1 VAVGAKS
8 GSFSV
13 EGMVIGESVRPER
26 MFEVWFFLKTVEFSG
41 RLFMTTTTL
50 PILSGES
57 GLSRYLN
64 EIKRFP
70 ILSVEEE
77 LLLAKDYLEKGK
89 SEAAHKLVTSHLRL
103 VAKIAMQYRGY
114 GLPVADLISE
124 GNLGLMKAVKKFDPE
139 RGCRLSTYAMWWIK
153 ASVTEYILRSWSL
166 VKMGTM
172 SAQKKLFFSLRKA
185 KRKLNIID
193 AQTIDPEK
201 TAKLAEQFS
210 ISEAD
215 ITHLDRR
222 ITARDLSLNAPV
234 SNSEEDSMEFIDILE
249 DNTPSPEALVA
260 RAQETEFRQK
270 YLKDAMFQLSE
281 RERHIFT
288 ERRLKEDPIT
298 LEKLGEHYGISRERV
313 RQLENRAYTKVQ
325 TIIHSELTVDPAV

>member
-1 VAVGAKS
+1 
-8 GSFSV
+8 
-13 EGMVIGESVRPER
+13 
-26 MFEVWFFLKTVEFSG
+26 
-41 RLFMTTTTL
+41 MTTATL

-70 ILSVEEE
+70 LLSADEE
-77 LLLAKDYLEKGK
+77 LLLAKNYLEQGE

-249 DNTPSPEALVA
+249 DDTPSPEVLVA
-260 RAQETEFRQK
+260 RTQETELRQE

-325 TIIHSELTVDPAV
+325 TIIHSQLIADPAA

>member
-1 VAVGAKS
+1 
-8 GSFSV
+8 
-13 EGMVIGESVRPER
+13 
-26 MFEVWFFLKTVEFSG
+26 
-41 RLFMTTTTL
+41 MTTTTL

-70 ILSVEEE
+70 ILSADEE
-77 LLLAKDYLEKGK
+77 LLLAKNYLEQGE

-124 GNLGLMKAVKKFDPE
+124 GNLGLMKAVKKFDPQ

-249 DNTPSPEALVA
+249 DDTPSPEALVA
-260 RAQETEFRQK
+260 RTQETELRQK

-325 TIIHSELTVDPAV
+325 TIIHSELIADSAV

>member
-1 VAVGAKS
+1 
-8 GSFSV
+8 
-13 EGMVIGESVRPER
+13 
-26 MFEVWFFLKTVEFSG
+26 
-41 RLFMTTTTL
+41 MTTTTL

-70 ILSVEEE
+70 ILSADEE

-124 GNLGLMKAVKKFDPE
+124 GNLGLMKAVKKFDPQ

-249 DNTPSPEALVA
+249 DDTPSPEVLVA
-260 RAQETEFRQK
+260 RTQETEFRQK
-270 YLKDAMFQLSE
+270 YLKDAMSQLSE

-325 TIIHSELTVDPAV
+325 TIIHSELIADSAV

>member
-1 VAVGAKS
+1 
-8 GSFSV
+8 
-13 EGMVIGESVRPER
+13 MVIGESVRPER

>member
-1 VAVGAKS
+1 
-8 GSFSV
+8 
-13 EGMVIGESVRPER
+13 
-26 MFEVWFFLKTVEFSG
+26 
-41 RLFMTTTTL
+41 MTTTTL

-70 ILSVEEE
+70 ILSADEE

-249 DNTPSPEALVA
+249 DDTPSPEVLVA
-260 RAQETEFRQK
+260 RTQETEFRQK
-270 YLKDAMFQLSE
+270 YLKDAMLQLSE

-325 TIIHSELTVDPAV
+325 TIIHSELIADSAV

>member
-1 VAVGAKS
+1 
-8 GSFSV
+8 
-13 EGMVIGESVRPER
+13 
-26 MFEVWFFLKTVEFSG
+26 
-41 RLFMTTTTL
+41 MTTTTL

-70 ILSVEEE
+70 ILSADEE
-77 LLLAKDYLEKGK
+77 LLLAKNYLEQGE

-114 GLPVADLISE
+114 VLPVADLISE

-249 DNTPSPEALVA
+249 DETPSPEVLVA
-260 RAQETEFRQK
+260 RTQETEFRQK
-270 YLKDAMFQLSE
+270 YLKDAMVQLSE

-325 TIIHSELTVDPAV
+325 TIIHSELTADSAV

>member
-1 VAVGAKS
+1 
-8 GSFSV
+8 
-13 EGMVIGESVRPER
+13 
-26 MFEVWFFLKTVEFSG
+26 
-41 RLFMTTTTL
+41 MTTATL

-70 ILSVEEE
+70 ILSADEE
-77 LLLAKDYLEKGK
+77 LLLAKNYLEKGE

-249 DNTPSPEALVA
+249 DDTPSPEVLVA
-260 RAQETEFRQK
+260 RTQEAEFRQN

-325 TIIHSELTVDPAV
+325 TVIHSQLIGDSSV

>member
-1 VAVGAKS
+1 
-8 GSFSV
+8 
-13 EGMVIGESVRPER
+13 
-26 MFEVWFFLKTVEFSG
+26 
-41 RLFMTTTTL
+41 MTTTTL

-70 ILSVEEE
+70 ILSADEE
-77 LLLAKDYLEKGK
+77 LLLAKNYLEKGK

-124 GNLGLMKAVKKFDPE
+124 GNLGLMKAVKKFDPQ

-249 DNTPSPEALVA
+249 DDTPSPEVLVA
-260 RAQETEFRQK
+260 RTQETKFRQK

-325 TIIHSELTVDPAV
+325 TIIHSELIADPAV

>member
-1 VAVGAKS
+1 
-8 GSFSV
+8 
-13 EGMVIGESVRPER
+13 
-26 MFEVWFFLKTVEFSG
+26 
-41 RLFMTTTTL
+41 MTTTTL

-70 ILSVEEE
+70 ILSADEE
-77 LLLAKDYLEKGK
+77 LLLAKNYLEKGE

-124 GNLGLMKAVKKFDPE
+124 GNLGLMKAVKKFDPQ

-249 DNTPSPEALVA
+249 DDTPSPEVLVA
-260 RAQETEFRQK
+260 RTQETKFRQK
-270 YLKDAMFQLSE
+270 YLKDAMSQLSE

-325 TIIHSELTVDPAV
+325 TIIHSELIADPAV

>member
-1 VAVGAKS
+1 
-8 GSFSV
+8 
-13 EGMVIGESVRPER
+13 
-26 MFEVWFFLKTVEFSG
+26 
-41 RLFMTTTTL
+41 MTTTTL

-70 ILSVEEE
+70 ILSADEE
-77 LLLAKDYLEKGK
+77 LLLAKNYLEKGK

-124 GNLGLMKAVKKFDPE
+124 GNLGLMKAVKKFDPQ

-249 DNTPSPEALVA
+249 DDTPSPEVLVA
-260 RAQETEFRQK
+260 RTQETKFRQK
-270 YLKDAMFQLSE
+270 YLKDAMSQLSE

-325 TIIHSELTVDPAV
+325 TIIHSELIADSAV

>member
-1 VAVGAKS
+1 
-8 GSFSV
+8 
-13 EGMVIGESVRPER
+13 
-26 MFEVWFFLKTVEFSG
+26 
-41 RLFMTTTTL
+41 MTTTTL

-70 ILSVEEE
+70 ILSADEE
-77 LLLAKDYLEKGK
+77 LLLAKNYLEQGE

-234 SNSEEDSMEFIDILE
+234 SNSEEDSMEFLDILE
-249 DNTPSPEALVA
+249 DDTPSPEVLVA
-260 RAQETEFRQK
+260 RTQETELRQK
-270 YLKDAMFQLSE
+270 YLKDAMIQLTD
-281 RERHIFT
+281 RDRHIFI

-325 TIIHSELTVDPAV
+325 TIIHSQLIADSAV

>member
-1 VAVGAKS
+1 
-8 GSFSV
+8 
-13 EGMVIGESVRPER
+13 
-26 MFEVWFFLKTVEFSG
+26 
-41 RLFMTTTTL
+41 MTTTTL

-70 ILSVEEE
+70 ILSADEE
-77 LLLAKDYLEKGK
+77 LLLAKNYLEKGK

-124 GNLGLMKAVKKFDPE
+124 GNLGLMKAVKKFDPQ

-249 DNTPSPEALVA
+249 DDTPSPEVLVA
-260 RAQETEFRQK
+260 RTQETKFRQK

-325 TIIHSELTVDPAV
+325 TIIHSELIADSAV

>member
-1 VAVGAKS
+1 
-8 GSFSV
+8 
-13 EGMVIGESVRPER
+13 
-26 MFEVWFFLKTVEFSG
+26 
-41 RLFMTTTTL
+41 MTTTTL

-70 ILSVEEE
+70 ILSADEE
-77 LLLAKDYLEKGK
+77 LLLAKNYLEKGE

-249 DNTPSPEALVA
+249 DDTPSPEVLVA
-260 RAQETEFRQK
+260 RTQETEFRQK
-270 YLKDAMFQLSE
+270 YLKDAMLQLSE

-325 TIIHSELTVDPAV
+325 TIIHSELIADSAV

>member
-1 VAVGAKS
+1 MNLVKIYFFTLKII
-8 GSFSV
+8 SFHS
-13 EGMVIGESVRPER
+13 
-26 MFEVWFFLKTVEFSG
+26 FEVLTFFLPNNKNNVII
-41 RLFMTTTTL
+41 TTST
-50 PILSGES
+50 
-57 GLSRYLN
+57 N
-64 EIKRFP
+64 FEIK
-70 ILSVEEE
+70 LA
-77 LLLAKDYLEKGK
+77 LLL
-89 SEAAHKLVTSHLRL
+89 
-103 VAKIAMQYRGY
+103 
-114 GLPVADLISE
+114 
-124 GNLGLMKAVKKFDPE
+124 
-139 RGCRLSTYAMWWIK
+139 
-153 ASVTEYILRSWSL
+153 
-166 VKMGTM
+166 
-172 SAQKKLFFSLRKA
+172 
-185 KRKLNIID
+185 NIVD

-222 ITARDLSLNAPV
+222 ITARDLSLNAPI

-249 DNTPSPEALVA
+249 DDTPSPEVLVA
-260 RAQETEFRQK
+260 RTQETEFRQK

-325 TIIHSELTVDPAV
+325 TLIHSQLIGDSSV

>member
-1 VAVGAKS
+1 
-8 GSFSV
+8 
-13 EGMVIGESVRPER
+13 
-26 MFEVWFFLKTVEFSG
+26 
-41 RLFMTTTTL
+41 MTTTTL

-70 ILSVEEE
+70 ILSADEE
-77 LLLAKDYLEKGK
+77 LLLAKNYLEKGK

-124 GNLGLMKAVKKFDPE
+124 GNLGLMKAVKKFDPQ

-249 DNTPSPEALVA
+249 DDTPSPEVLVA
-260 RAQETEFRQK
+260 RTQETKFRQK
-270 YLKDAMFQLSE
+270 YLKDAMLQLSE

-298 LEKLGEHYGISRERV
+298 LEKLGEHYSISRERV

-325 TIIHSELTVDPAV
+325 TIIHSELIADSAV

>member
-1 VAVGAKS
+1 
-8 GSFSV
+8 
-13 EGMVIGESVRPER
+13 
-26 MFEVWFFLKTVEFSG
+26 
-41 RLFMTTTTL
+41 MTTTTL

-70 ILSVEEE
+70 ILSADEE
-77 LLLAKDYLEKGK
+77 LLLAKNYLEQGE

-249 DNTPSPEALVA
+249 DDTPSPEVLVA
-260 RAQETEFRQK
+260 RTQETEFRQK

-325 TIIHSELTVDPAV
+325 TIIHGELIADSAV